1 MGELPVI
8 SMTQQQLNSM
18 IQQAAQHRQHAQF
31 QQQHAAQQSPGHSG
45 GYQPMGPMAPGMP
58 GQPQMAFAIQIQD
71 QVPPAARPRN
81 QMSPI
86 ASPLHSADAQAYASP
101 G

>member
-1 MGELPVI
+1 
-8 SMTQQQLNSM
+8 
-18 IQQAAQHRQHAQF
+18 
-31 QQQHAAQQSPGHSG
+31 
-45 GYQPMGPMAPGMP
+45 MGPMAPGMP

-86 ASPLHSADAQAYASP
+86 ASPLHSADAQAYTSP